1 MEPPEYKPGPDV
13 IVREEEDG
21 AFLFDASTGTLKF
34 ANETALELWREI
46 KKGLGRTALL
56 AYLEDQYEGSGL
68 EEMMRD
74 LDLFLSDM
82 VRNGFLSGPDP
93 LDVHD

>member
-1 MEPPEYKPGPDV
+1 MEQVEYKPGDDV

-21 AFLFDASTGTLKF
+21 AFLFDASTGVLQF

-46 KKGLGRTALL
+46 ENGLGRTALL
-56 AYLEDQYEGSGL
+56 DYLEEHYEGADL
-68 EEMMRD
+68 TDMEKD
-74 LDLFLSDM
+74 LDLFLSEM
-82 VRNGFLSGPDP
+82 VRQGFLSGPDP